1 MPLTSRDLFIPA
13 DDGYPLAATLFEAD
27 DPQARPERP
36 IVIVGAATAVP
47 RRYYAPFARFLAAEG
62 SRALTF
68 DYRGVGGSSPAALVG
83 FAARMRDWGVLDTPG
98 VLGWTLAQYPK
109 APIRWLGHSFGGF
122 GPGLAH
128 NNGAIERM
136 LAVSTMTAHWRLLPS
151 PERYRVALL
160 MGALLPGLTHA
171 LRYFP
176 GKLNGFENLPKGVLL
191 EWARWCM
198 TPGFLFGDESLG
210 ERRYFAQLRSP
221 VRLTLIE
228 DDPWVSSASVE
239 HLAAQFTGSA
249 ETSVWR
255 IRPSDAGVRRIG
267 HVGFFRS
274 ECAPTLWQAARDWL
288 AGHPLSAS
296 SVRPTS

>member
-1 MPLTSRDLFIPA
+1 MPVTSRDLLIPA
-13 DDGYPLAATLFEAD
+13 DDGYPLAATLFETV
-27 DPQARPERP
+27 DPERVGMRP

-47 RRYYAPFARFLAAEG
+47 RRYYAAFARYLAAER
-62 SRALTF
+62 SRVLTF
-68 DYRGVGGSSPAALVG
+68 DYRGVGGSSPASLIG

-98 VLGWTLAQYPK
+98 VLRWALEQYPG
-109 APIRWLGHSFGGF
+109 APIRWVGHSFGGF

-128 NNGAIERM
+128 NNRVIERM
-136 LAVSTMTAHWRLLPS
+136 LAVSSMTAHWRLLPS

-160 MGALLPGLTHA
+160 MGAVLPGLTHA

-176 GKLNGFENLPKGVLL
+176 GRLNGFENLPKGVLL

-198 TPGFLFGDESLG
+198 TPGFMFGDDSLA
-210 ERRYFAQLRSP
+210 ERRHFATLRSP

-228 DDPWVSSASVE
+228 DDPWVSLPSVE
-239 HLAAQFTGSA
+239 HLAAQFTGSPD
-249 ETSVWR
+249 TSVWT
-255 IRPSDAGVRRIG
+255 IRPADAGVRRIG

-288 AGHPLSAS
+288 EGRDLSS
-296 SVRPTS
+296 SSARPTW